1 MPSRLPFL
9 RRCCLDR
16 QSPESRHDHLNAY
29 QACPLRPRC
38 KLLEPFKSPLLQS
51 EICLS
56 PPRVMNVK
64 WQSPPLLLLLPQ
76 VEPVE
81 VAVQSMEGLLRLGNL
96 GLTRQSEPAAGHLLL
111 WRGLFLDISL
121 RWARSPRSSEWLSSL
136 TKISDLSK

>member
-1 MPSRLPFL
+1 MSISYSSDEREEAI
-9 RRCCLDR
+9 
-16 QSPESRHDHLNAY
+16 S
-29 QACPLRPRC
+29 
-38 KLLEPFKSPLLQS
+38 SPL
-51 EICLS
+51 
-56 PPRVMNVK
+56 V
-64 WQSPPLLLLLPQ
+64 LLLPH

-81 VAVQSMEGLLRLGNL
+81 VAVRSMEGLLKLRNL